1 VAFSNVAARRLY
13 ARLGFIETGKR
24 RAYCDEQTA
33 RRLIRQE
40 LIRQDHHRD
49 VAHGPKNAASSGRGG
64 PHPAAAGGR
73 SARGEH
79 RVSVLFQA
87 LCQAADSGVGG
98 AAATRRRQAK
108 AVLFERLPTVK
119 TPGSRASHG
128 TPEFPV
134 PQVWREI

>member
-1 VAFSNVAARRLY
+1 MIS
-13 ARLGFIETGKR
+13 
-24 RAYCDEQTA
+24 
-33 RRLIRQE
+33 QE

-64 PHPAAAGGR
+64 PPPAAAGCR
-73 SARGEH
+73 SASGEH
-79 RVSVLFQA
+79 RVSALFQA
-87 LCQAADSGVGG
+87 LCRAADRVFGG
-98 AAATRRRQAK
+98 APATHRRQAK
-108 AVLFERLPTVK
+108 AVLFERLPTDK